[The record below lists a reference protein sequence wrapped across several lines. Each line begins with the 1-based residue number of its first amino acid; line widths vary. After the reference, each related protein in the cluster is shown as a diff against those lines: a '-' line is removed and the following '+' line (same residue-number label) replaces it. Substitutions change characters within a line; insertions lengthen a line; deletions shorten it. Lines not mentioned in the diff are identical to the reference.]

1 MISHRKLSLAYY
13 QTNYK
18 KKKKNSTHIYNK
30 KINKNINIINS
41 FKDNITK
48 NAQRI

>member
-18 KKKKNSTHIYNK
+18 KINK
-30 KINKNINIINS
+30 KAHTSIIRKS
-41 FKDNITK
+41 TK
-48 NAQRI
+48 IYK